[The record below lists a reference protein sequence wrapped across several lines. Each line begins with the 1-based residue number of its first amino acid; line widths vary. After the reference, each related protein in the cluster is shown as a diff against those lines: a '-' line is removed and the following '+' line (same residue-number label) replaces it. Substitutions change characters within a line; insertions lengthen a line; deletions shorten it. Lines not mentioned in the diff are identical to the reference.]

1 MWEIPGPFS
10 MPVIETSFFTSLSH
24 VAKLYQFA
32 TPDYSDKPV
41 PYNMYAAFCH
51 AENIIKKTDKELEL
65 MLISDD
71 AHPATLATVKTFS
84 TDYYFYYL
92 PVEPLCKLLA
102 DAARKDRAALL
113 QAIFSYLYQRIQYP
127 FFADNATSLG
137 NAYCYIEEW
146 IDSSPDDW
154 EEEDFREIKRQ
165 FKTIKKGG
173 KKIKRLISKPLTAVL
188 LEKKI
193 QACKIID
200 EKDERLHKIAAMT
213 ISLWKNF
220 PSANLISSIPHAF
233 TEPQIEDRVYF
244 DDYISFI
251 WDTND
256 SVYDHVLDYMNSNLQ
271 ERGWKDEP
279 LSIQLFDQPHNV
291 VQHDLAFE
299 TGLFDLIEEL
309 ADFLN
314 NEL

>member
-1 MWEIPGPFS
+1 MWELPGPFS
-10 MPVIETSFFTSLSH
+10 MPVVGTSFFTSLSH
-24 VAKLYQFA
+24 IANLYQFA
-32 TPDYSDKPV
+32 LPDFSDKPV

-51 AENIIKKTDKELEL
+51 AENIIKNRDKELEL

-71 AHPATLATVKTFS
+71 THPATLATVKTFS

-92 PVEPLCKLLA
+92 PVQPLCKLLA
-102 DAARKDRAALL
+102 DAARKDRADLL
-113 QAIFSYLYQRIQYP
+113 QAIFAYLYQSIKYP
-127 FFADNATSLG
+127 FFGDDATSLG

-146 IDSSPDDW
+146 IDSSPGEWD
-154 EEEDFREIKRQ
+154 EEDFREIKRQ

-173 KKIKRLISKPLTAVL
+173 KKIKRLISKPLTPGL
-188 LEKKI
+188 LEKKMR
-193 QACKIID
+193 AFKIID
-200 EKDERLHKIAAMT
+200 EKDKGLHKIAAMAS
-213 ISLWKNF
+213 SLWRNY
-220 PSANLISSIPHAF
+220 PSSNLISSIPHAF
-233 TEPQIEDRVYF
+233 TEPRIEDRVYF

-256 SVYDHVLDYMNSNLQ
+256 LVYDHVADYMNSSLQ
-271 ERGWKDEP
+271 EKAWKDEP
-279 LSIQLFDQPHNV
+279 LSIQLFDQQHKV